1 MNEGYLKILDSIAS
15 DSPTPGGG
23 SVAALTLAHAHSLA
37 AMVAN
42 LTLKTEK
49 WSEGH
54 EIAKQILDNSQVCI
68 DESIKLAKNDAQAFD
83 AVIAAYRIP
92 KDDASNRTKSI
103 REATIGA
110 AIVPLETVQAS
121 LDLLDKILPFSS
133 VCNANALTDL
143 AAAGELSFS
152 AAKIA
157 QLNVRIN
164 IQYISGDDV
173 DSIEKTTDNAIVKCE
188 QSILELRSK
197 CSKRLNW

>member
-23 SVAALTLAHAHSLA
+23 SVAALTLAHAHALA

-42 LTLKTEK
+42 RTLKAEK

-68 DESIKLAKNDAQAFD
+68 DESIKLAENDAQAFD

-92 KDDASNRTKSI
+92 KDDSSNRTKSI

-164 IQYISGDDV
+164 IQYISGNDV
-173 DSIEKTTDNAIVKCE
+173 DSIGKSTDNAIVKCE

>member
-1 MNEGYLKILDSIAS
+1 
-15 DSPTPGGG
+15 
-23 SVAALTLAHAHSLA
+23 
-37 AMVAN
+37 MVAN
-42 LTLKTEK
+42 LTLKAEK

-68 DESIKLAKNDAQAFD
+68 DESIKLAEYDAQAFD

-92 KDDASNRTKSI
+92 KDDSSNRTKSI

-164 IQYISGDDV
+164 IQYISGNDV
-173 DSIEKTTDNAIVKCE
+173 DSIEKSTDNAIVKCE

>member
-23 SVAALTLAHAHSLA
+23 SVAALTLAHAHALA

-42 LTLKTEK
+42 LTLKAEK

-68 DESIKLAKNDAQAFD
+68 DESIKLAENDSQAFD

-92 KDDASNRTKSI
+92 KDDSSNRTKSI

-164 IQYISGDDV
+164 IQYISGNDV
-173 DSIEKTTDNAIVKCE
+173 DSIEKSTDNAIVKCE

>member
-23 SVAALTLAHAHSLA
+23 SVAALTLAHAHALA

-42 LTLKTEK
+42 LTLKAEK

-68 DESIKLAKNDAQAFD
+68 DESIKLAENDAQAFD

-92 KDDASNRTKSI
+92 KDDSSNRTKSI

-164 IQYISGDDV
+164 IQYISGNDV
-173 DSIEKTTDNAIVKCE
+173 DSIGKSTDNAIVKCE

>member
-23 SVAALTLAHAHSLA
+23 SVAALTLAHAHALA

-42 LTLKTEK
+42 LTLKAEK

-68 DESIKLAKNDAQAFD
+68 DESIKLAENDAQAFD

-92 KDDASNRTKSI
+92 KDDSSNRTKSI

-164 IQYISGDDV
+164 IQYISGNDV
-173 DSIEKTTDNAIVKCE
+173 DSIEKSTDNAIVKCE

-197 CSKRLNW
+197 FSKRLNW

>member
-23 SVAALTLAHAHSLA
+23 SVAALTLAHAHALA

-42 LTLKTEK
+42 LTLKAEK

-68 DESIKLAKNDAQAFD
+68 DESIKLAENDAQAFD
-83 AVIAAYRIP
+83 AVIAAYRIH
-92 KDDASNRTKSI
+92 KDDSSNRTKSI

-164 IQYISGDDV
+164 IQYISGNDV
-173 DSIEKTTDNAIVKCE
+173 DSIGKSTDNAIVKCE